1 MNRVVKFNIVA
12 TVVFALATFFAAWI
26 FSPAWR
32 TAIVVVDLVLF
43 AIGVV
48 TFLLGF
54 FSAVQRSRTEEI
66 SVSTL
71 FLLLGGTAEKKVV
84 WWMNGCLTVQVV
96 VGIAGAIVRGTT
108 DGRPG
113 STLAFGVLVGM
124 LGLGLNGWWAAR
136 YGRFPDRGSPA
147 AA

>member
-1 MNRVVKFNIVA
+1 MNGIVKFNV
-12 TVVFALATFFAAWI
+12 LATSIFLAATTAAAWA
-26 FSPAWR
+26 FTPSLR
-32 TAIVVVDLVLF
+32 TAIVVLDLLLF

-66 SVSTL
+66 SVATL
-71 FLLLGGTAEKKVV
+71 FLLLGGVADKSVT
-84 WWMNGCLTVQVV
+84 WWMNGCLVAQVT
-96 VGIAGAIVRGTT
+96 VGITGAVARGST

-136 YGRFPDRGSPA
+136 HGRFPERGSA
-147 AA
+147 EGA

>member
-1 MNRVVKFNIVA
+1 MNRIVRFNVMA
-12 TVVFALATFFAAWI
+12 TVFFVAATTLAAAI
-26 FSPAWR
+26 FSPEWR
-32 TAIVVVDLVLF
+32 ALIVVVDLVLF

-54 FSAVQRSRTEEI
+54 FSAVQRSRSEEI

-71 FLLLGGTAEKKVV
+71 FLLLGGTADKRVV
-84 WWMNGCLTVQVV
+84 WWMNGCLTVQAV
-96 VGIAGAIVRGTT
+96 VGIAGAIARGST

-136 YGRFPDRGSPA
+136 YGRFPERGSSQTA
-147 AA
+147 

>member
-1 MNRVVKFNIVA
+1 MNAIVKFNVGATGFFVMATTAVA
-12 TVVFALATFFAAWI
+12 WSFTSAM
-26 FSPAWR
+26 R
-32 TAIVVVDLVLF
+32 TAIVIVDLALF
-43 AIGVV
+43 AVGVV

-66 SVSTL
+66 SVATL
-71 FLLLGGTAEKKVV
+71 FLLLGGVASKSVTR
-84 WWMNGCLTVQVV
+84 WMNGCLTLQVV
-96 VGIAGAIVRGTT
+96 VGIAGAVARGST

-136 YGRFPDRGSPA
+136 HGRFPERGSA
-147 AA
+147 ESV

>member
-1 MNRVVKFNIVA
+1 MNGIVKFNLVA
-12 TVVFALATFFAAWI
+12 TGMFTVATTVAAWA
-26 FSPAWR
+26 FTPGLR
-32 TAIVVVDLVLF
+32 TAIVIVDLVLF

-66 SVSTL
+66 SVATL
-71 FLLLGGTAEKKVV
+71 FLLLGGVASKSVTR
-84 WWMNGCLTVQVV
+84 WMNGCLTVQVV
-96 VGIAGAIVRGTT
+96 VGIAGAIARGST

-136 YGRFPDRGSPA
+136 HGRFPERGSA
-147 AA
+147 EGV

>member
-1 MNRVVKFNIVA
+1 MNRIIKLNVGATALFVVV
-12 TVVFALATFFAAWI
+12 TLLAAWI

-43 AIGVV
+43 SIGVV

-71 FLLLGGTAEKKVV
+71 FLLLGGVAEKSVV
-84 WWMNGCLTVQVV
+84 RWMNGCLTVQVV
-96 VGIAGAIVRGTT
+96 VGIAGAIVRGST

-113 STLAFGVLVGM
+113 STLAFGVLVAM

-136 YGRFPDRGSPA
+136 HGRFPERGSSEMA
-147 AA
+147 

>member
-1 MNRVVKFNIVA
+1 MNRIVKLNVGA
-12 TVVFALATFFAAWI
+12 TVLFVVVTFLAAWI

-43 AIGVV
+43 SIGVV

-71 FLLLGGTAEKKVV
+71 FLLLGGVAEKSVV
-84 WWMNGCLTVQVV
+84 RWMNGCLTVQVV
-96 VGIAGAIVRGTT
+96 VGIAGAIARGST

-113 STLAFGVLVGM
+113 STLAFGVLVAM

-136 YGRFPDRGSPA
+136 YGRFPERGSSEMA
-147 AA
+147 

>member
-1 MNRVVKFNIVA
+1 MNRLVRFNVA
-12 TVVFALATFFAAWI
+12 ATATFVVVTVLAAWI

-32 TAIVVVDLVLF
+32 TAVVVVDLVLF

-71 FLLLGGTAEKKVV
+71 FLLLGGVAEKSVV
-84 WWMNGCLTVQVV
+84 RWMNGCLTVQVV
-96 VGIAGAIVRGTT
+96 VGIAGAIVRGST

-113 STLAFGVLVGM
+113 STLAFGVLVAM
-124 LGLGLNGWWAAR
+124 LGLGLNGWWGAR
-136 YGRFPDRGSPA
+136 YGRFPDRGSSETA
-147 AA
+147 

>member
-1 MNRVVKFNIVA
+1 MNATVKFNIAATGFFTVA
-12 TVVFALATFFAAWI
+12 TTAAAWA
-26 FSPAWR
+26 FTPGLRA
-32 TAIVVVDLVLF
+32 AIVVVDLVLF

-54 FSAVQRSRTEEI
+54 FSAVQRSRAEEI
-66 SVSTL
+66 SVATL
-71 FLLLGGTAEKKVV
+71 FLLLGGVASKSVTR
-84 WWMNGCLTVQVV
+84 WMNGCLTVQVV
-96 VGIAGAIVRGTT
+96 VGIAGAIARGST

-136 YGRFPDRGSPA
+136 HGRFPERGSTEGV
-147 AA
+147 

>member
-1 MNRVVKFNIVA
+1 MNRIVKLNVGA
-12 TVVFALATFFAAWI
+12 TVLFVVVTVLAAWI

-43 AIGVV
+43 SIGVV

-71 FLLLGGTAEKKVV
+71 FLLLGGVAEKSVV
-84 WWMNGCLTVQVV
+84 RWMNGCLTVQVV
-96 VGIAGAIVRGTT
+96 VGIAGAIARGST

-113 STLAFGVLVGM
+113 STLAFGVLVAM

-136 YGRFPDRGSPA
+136 YGRFPERGSSEMA
-147 AA
+147 

>member
-12 TVVFALATFFAAWI
+12 TAVFVLATLVAAWI

-43 AIGVV
+43 SIGVV
-48 TFLLGF
+48 AFLLGF

-71 FLLLGGTAEKKVV
+71 FLLLGGTAEKRVV
-84 WWMNGCLTVQVV
+84 WWMNGCLTMQVL
-96 VGIAGAIVRGTT
+96 VGISGAIARGST

-136 YGRFPDRGSPA
+136 YGRFPDRGSA
-147 AA
+147 SSA

>member
-1 MNRVVKFNIVA
+1 MNRIIKLNVGATALFVVV
-12 TVVFALATFFAAWI
+12 TLLAAWI

-43 AIGVV
+43 SIGVV

-71 FLLLGGTAEKKVV
+71 FLLLGGVAEKSVV
-84 WWMNGCLTVQVV
+84 RWMNGCLTVQVV
-96 VGIAGAIVRGTT
+96 VGIAGAIVRGST

-113 STLAFGVLVGM
+113 STLAFGVLVAM

-136 YGRFPDRGSPA
+136 YGRFPERGSSEMA
-147 AA
+147 

>member
-12 TVVFALATFFAAWI
+12 TAVFVLATLVAAWI

-48 TFLLGF
+48 AFLLGF

-71 FLLLGGTAEKKVV
+71 FLLLGGTAEKRVV
-84 WWMNGCLTVQVV
+84 WWMNGCLTMQVL
-96 VGIAGAIVRGTT
+96 VGISGAIARGNT

-136 YGRFPDRGSPA
+136 YGRFPDRGSA
-147 AA
+147 SSA

>member
-1 MNRVVKFNIVA
+1 MNGIVKFNLVA
-12 TVVFALATFFAAWI
+12 TGMFMVATTVAAWA
-26 FSPAWR
+26 FTPGLR

-66 SVSTL
+66 SVATL
-71 FLLLGGTAEKKVV
+71 FLLLGGVASKSVT
-84 WWMNGCLTVQVV
+84 WWMNGCLAVQVT
-96 VGIAGAIVRGTT
+96 VGIGGAVARGST
-108 DGRPG
+108 DGRSG

-136 YGRFPDRGSPA
+136 HGRFPERSSLEGT
-147 AA
+147 